1 MGSRRRWGW
10 PGKSTLVEP
19 GVTRGYLNRPEQ
31 TAERFAD
38 PFTGEANARMYK
50 SGDVGRYLPDGN
62 IEFLGRNDFQVK
74 IRGFRIE
81 LGEIEAR
88 LIEHPAVQDA
98 RVVVTELGES
108 DRRLIAYLVP
118 SRQRAFVVSQLLQ
131 MEKAGQE
138 PEAQRFELPNGLTV
152 FHQNQSET
160 EFVYQEI
167 FEDEVYLKHGV
178 TLRDGTVSLTL
189 GPISA
194 CSRFSPEGSARM
206 RSFMLSAD
214 PTGFSFTATQH
225 GALWLECE
233 TLQLWFGR
241 CAGRKKLSLSIRTP
255 ASSPAASRPP
265 EEARGLVKSFLL
277 NQQKKTPT
285 GTRREMK
292 RSWTSWRKR
301 GWKPSS
307 TDVS

>member
-1 MGSRRRWGW
+1 
-10 PGKSTLVEP
+10 
-19 GVTRGYLNRPEQ
+19 
-31 TAERFAD
+31 
-38 PFTGEANARMYK
+38 MYK

-88 LIEHPAVQDA
+88 LTEHPAVQDA
-98 RVVVTELGES
+98 RVIVTELGDL

-118 SRQRAFVVSQLLQ
+118 SRQRAFAVSQLLQ
-131 MEKAGQE
+131 MDKAGTGA
-138 PEAQRFELPNGLTV
+138 EAQRFELPNGLTV

-178 TLRDGTVSLTL
+178 TLRDGDCVFDVGANIGLFTL
-189 GPISA
+189 FAGE
-194 CSRFSPEGSARM
+194 RRRM

-214 PTGFSFTATQH
+214 STGFSFTATQH
-225 GALWLECE
+225 GALWLERE

-241 CAGRKKLSLSIRTP
+241 CAGRKIFTFYP
-255 ASSPAASRPP
+255 NASVISSSVTSP
-265 EEARGLVKSFLL
+265 EEARAS
-277 NQQKKTPT
+277 
-285 GTRREMK
+285 
-292 RSWTSWRKR
+292 
-301 GWKPSS
+301 
-307 TDVS
+307 